1 LIGLASAFP
10 KGEWMTGP
18 EIRSALLAALPTVLI
33 PLAIV
38 GGILFGIATP
48 TESAA
53 VASLIVF
60 LIGWLVY
67 REIKPLDLGQLFVRT
82 AINSSMVIF
91 MIAAANV
98 FGWVVVYEELPQKLA
113 DFISTV
119 TSDPFAFLLIVS
131 AFSLW
136 AC

>member
-1 LIGLASAFP
+1 
-10 KGEWMTGP
+10 MTGP
-18 EIRSALLAALPTVLI
+18 
-33 PLAIV
+33 
-38 GGILFGIATP
+38 
-48 TESAA
+48 ESAA

-119 TSDPFAFLLIVS
+119 TSDTFAFLLIVS
-131 AFSLW
+131 AFSL
-136 AC
+136 